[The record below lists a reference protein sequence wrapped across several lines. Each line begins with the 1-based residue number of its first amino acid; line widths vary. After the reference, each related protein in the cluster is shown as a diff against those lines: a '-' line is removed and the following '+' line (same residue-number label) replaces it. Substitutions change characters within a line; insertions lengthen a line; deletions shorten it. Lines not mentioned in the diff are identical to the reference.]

1 MIYLQIV
8 AGFVLLIGA
17 AELMVRGAVMLAE
30 RFGVSPLVIGMTV
43 VAIGTSAPELVVSV
57 RAAFQGAPGLAVGNV
72 VGSNIANVLL
82 ILGAAAMISPFQ
94 RSEGGLKRDSVI
106 LIGGTLLFIVLALR
120 GELDTYAGAALLVGF
135 FAFLGLSYWRE
146 SHDPGE
152 AEEAEETIKEF
163 EGWPKSLAGEIVAVV
178 AGLVGLAAGAELL
191 ITGGVQVARTWGVS
205 EEVIGL
211 TLFAFGTSLPE
222 LAATIVAAWRGHG
235 EVGIGNVLGSNVF
248 NILGVAGVTA
258 VLVPLPISDKVMAF
272 DTWVMLAAALA
283 MVPLVAFGWRLSR
296 LAGAAMFAAYIGY
309 VWLQARGVEGLV
321 G

>member
-1 MIYLQIV
+1 LIYLQIV
-8 AGFVLLIGA
+8 VGFVLLIGT

-94 RSEGGLKRDSVI
+94 RSEGGLKRDSVM

-120 GELDTYAGAALLVGF
+120 GELDAYAGAALLVGF

-152 AEEAEETIKEF
+152 AEEAEETIEEF

-272 DTWVMLAAALA
+272 DMWVMLAAALA

-296 LAGAAMFAAYIGY
+296 LAGAAMFAGYIGY
-309 VWLQARGVEGLV
+309 VWLQARGVEDLV